1 MLLVIVIGCTEDIT
15 QSVGPLPDE
24 TQWII
29 LESQLYSG
37 KDFLQY
43 DYHQYV

>member
-24 TQWII
+24 TPMDHIEANYTVERLSPI
-29 LESQLYSG
+29 
-37 KDFLQY
+37 
-43 DYHQYV
+43 